1 MSVMCAYD
9 CAMKLSDQ
17 AIQEFR
23 EIFAREFKRD
33 LSEEEA
39 RDRAEAFM
47 RLILLLL
54 RPTPSHAE
62 RDRPGTPNG
71 SVDETIPSATL

>member
-1 MSVMCAYD
+1 
-9 CAMKLSDQ
+9 MKLSDQ
-17 AIQEFR
+17 AIKEFR

-54 RPTPSHAE
+54 RPMPSHAE
-62 RDRPGTPNG
+62 RDRPLPESGLI
-71 SVDETIPSATL
+71 DETIPSATL